1 LFSLLKRLFSFRRG
15 FHAKITVQDEEP
27 GSAVSNHLNRLVLW
41 LICAGGLLG
50 VIIIVIL
57 LLKFTP
63 LENLIFNYQKT
74 RSSVLAIQ
82 HRVALLQDTINA
94 RNKQLQDM
102 KKILLA
108 GKDTVL
114 AASEPERRTDDLE
127 SQEKK
132 ENNPEFGHTILARP
146 LQLPSS
152 AKLVENLFKQVPVF
166 PAPYP
171 IEGTLTRGFN
181 LDTGHYGIDIAAK
194 DGAAFKAIADGVII
208 SEEWTFNY
216 GYVIIIQHAHG
227 IITVFKHAKT
237 LRKSIGQIVR
247 PGDVLGTIG
256 NVGIL
261 SSGPHLHFEIWKNGI
276 PQNAQRYL
284 LSSDQD

>member
-1 LFSLLKRLFSFRRG
+1 M
-15 FHAKITVQDEEP
+15 QDEEP
-27 GSAVSNHLNRLVLW
+27 GSAVSNHLNRLILW
-41 LICAGGLLG
+41 LVCAGGLLG
-50 VIIIVIL
+50 VIIIVVL
-57 LLKFTP
+57 VLKFTP

-74 RSSVLAIQ
+74 RNSVLAIQ
-82 HRVALLQDTINA
+82 HKMALLQDTINA
-94 RNKQLQDM
+94 RNRQLQDM
-102 KKILLA
+102 KKILLT

-114 AASEPERRTDDLE
+114 AASEPEGETDGFK
-127 SQEKK
+127 S
-132 ENNPEFGHTILARP
+132 PEDKFAFRHTVSTRSMK
-146 LQLPSS
+146 LPSS
-152 AKLVENLFKQVPVF
+152 AKLVENLFKQAPTF

-171 IEGTLTRGFN
+171 LEGTLTRRFN

-227 IITVFKHAKT
+227 IITVFKHART

-247 PGDVLGTIG
+247 SGDVLGTIG

-284 LSSDQD
+284 LTSDQD